1 MLCDNATGDPVQ
13 MDLGAAASEL
23 TLGVVAVNA
32 ETSRMLHSYAERPPQ
47 GEIYRLYTENC
58 PFSLETFV
66 SQVRTP
72 APSLCACVYPRCVW
86 AFSLPCSL
94 ELSRSLEL
102 VVVEWLPHG
111 IYNRF
116 WCGALV

>member
-1 MLCDNATGDPVQ
+1 

-58 PFSLETFV
+58 PFALETFV
-66 SQVRTP
+66 SQVRTHL
-72 APSLCACVYPRCVW
+72 LCARVSIHAACLLLAR
-86 AFSLPCSL
+86 
-94 ELSRSLEL
+94 LSSAA
-102 VVVEWLPHG
+102 VS
-111 IYNRF
+111 
-116 WCGALV
+116 CG

>member
-66 SQVRTP
+66 SQVRT
-72 APSLCACVYPRCVW
+72 SGT
-86 AFSLPCSL
+86 FSVRVC
-94 ELSRSLEL
+94 LS
-102 VVVEWLPHG
+102 
-111 IYNRF
+111 
-116 WCGALV
+116 ALRVGLLLALLA